1 VCDILAKG
9 LIGLIGYSYQQV
21 ATYFLGTH
29 SKGTLGEACLAQSN
43 LGMGARRGSC
53 SRVRT
58 SEEKSA
64 QKRQVLV
71 CGDNL
76 EILERTKVRTS
87 EDKSA

>member
-1 VCDILAKG
+1 
-9 LIGLIGYSYQQV
+9 
-21 ATYFLGTH
+21 LGTH

-43 LGMGARRGSC
+43 LGMGDRPGSC

-64 QKRQVLV
+64 QKRLLLV
-71 CGDNL
+71 CGDSL
-76 EILERTKVRTS
+76 EILERTKVHTS